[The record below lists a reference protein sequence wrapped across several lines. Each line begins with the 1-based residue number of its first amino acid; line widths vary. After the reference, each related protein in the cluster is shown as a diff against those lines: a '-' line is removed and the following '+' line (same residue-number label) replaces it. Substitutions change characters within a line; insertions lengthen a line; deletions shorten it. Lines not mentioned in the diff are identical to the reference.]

1 MSSFPNRNIEESFLP
16 ADYQQKLQS
25 LLDQIN
31 KRVKENDEK
40 RKLAAA
46 EKAKAIEAA
55 KATPSRESGT
65 KKKKVTRAVPT
76 CPNSYRSPVDD
87 VLDSDSDD
95 EETELAGHGDGDEV
109 RDSLPSDDDKA
120 DSNEESS
127 VATEEGSKRKFSS
140 WSNYRYPYGNNYQI
154 RSRYD
159 WTEEEKQKLIAF
171 ANKWIPTDDSIVTKK
186 VKSSPS
192 ASD

>member
-1 MSSFPNRNIEESFLP
+1 MESFPRRIIDDSFLP

-25 LLDQIN
+25 LLEQIN

-46 EKAKAIEAA
+46 EKAKTAEAA
-55 KATPSRESGT
+55 EMTPSGESGT
-65 KKKKVTRAVPT
+65 KKKEVTRARPSCPT
-76 CPNSYRSPVDD
+76 SYRSQSDHD
-87 VLDSDSDD
+87 VDSDSDD
-95 EETELAGHGDGDEV
+95 EEAATAGDGNEACA
-109 RDSLPSDDDKA
+109 SLDQKA

-127 VATEEGSKRKFSS
+127 DTMGEGSKRKFSS
-140 WSNYRYPYGNNYQI
+140 WGNYRYPYGNHYQI

-171 ANKWIPTDDSIVTKK
+171 ADKWIPTDDSIVTKK
-186 VKSSPS
+186 MKPSSS
-192 ASD
+192 SD